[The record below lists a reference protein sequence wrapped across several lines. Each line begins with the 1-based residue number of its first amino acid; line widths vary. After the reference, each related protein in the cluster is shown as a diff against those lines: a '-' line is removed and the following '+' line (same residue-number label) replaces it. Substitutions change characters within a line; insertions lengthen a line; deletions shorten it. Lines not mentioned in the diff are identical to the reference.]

1 MYLKKKKLKLNKYLY
16 IINEVEIIKKKL
28 TIVGLKKYLDG
39 DSGAL
44 KRSIKFNTSDHT
56 PITSSSTLNPGAND
70 SSDNRNNIV
79 FVELDLYTKSLQKNI
94 YIHF

>member
-1 MYLKKKKLKLNKYLY
+1 M
-16 IINEVEIIKKKL
+16 
-28 TIVGLKKYLDG
+28 KKYLDG

-44 KRSIKFNTSDHT
+44 KRSIKFDTSDHT

-94 YIHF
+94 YTYTFLKLLMSFTSEKTKNS